1 MKDGNYRFSSN
12 NYILLNSYN
21 NIIKSIIVHFIII
34 IFDVFLILFE
44 ELDIFIKSF
53 ETKNTDEKSII
64 LIIVLDSLFIFI
76 KRKNFQAYNIYI
88 SIIVNILDLFY
99 FRLFSLVVLNLLLSF
114 KNNYIIFALIFIIF
128 HSYFVINYF
137 FYYHLYYYVPI
148 FINFPYDE
156 FSSLFD
162 IILFIVKIFAA
173 IGTSTKKNLFLLIYF
188 CLLLFLVFILYI
200 N

>member
-21 NIIKSIIVHFIII
+21 NIIKSIIVHFMII

-53 ETKNTDEKSII
+53 ETKNTDEKSINLSLISLIIIQFCKLTESVRIIILLI

-99 FRLFSLVVLNLLLSF
+99 FRLFSLVLLNLLLSF
-114 KNNYIIFALIFIIF
+114 KNNYVIFILIIIIF

-137 FYYHLYYYVPI
+137 FYNHLYYYVPI
-148 FINFPYDE
+148 FI
-156 FSSLFD
+156 
-162 IILFIVKIFAA
+162 IIFLIF
-173 IGTSTKKNLFLLIYF
+173 LI
-188 CLLLFLVFILYI
+188 L
-200 N
+200 